1 MVPHQA
7 AEVTYEA
14 TINGKVYRI
23 RVEKGTDA
31 VYTVDLDGQRYVVD
45 ARRLDGTFYSF
56 IIDGRTRQA
65 DIKGNGEEISVC
77 LGGETWR
84 VRVESAARRGP
95 MGLSPKGTVPKSHA
109 RQIVSAPIPGK
120 VVKVAVA
127 LGEKVRKGQ
136 GLIVLE
142 AMKMENELI
151 SPIDGEVKEI
161 SVNEGQ
167 TVEAGVSLLTVESAP
182 QKMIDGKTEP
192 AHSPV
197 VGRP

>member
-1 MVPHQA
+1 M
-7 AEVTYEA
+7 YEA

-95 MGLSPKGTVPKSHA
+95 SKASRPKQSHA
-109 RQIVSAPIPGK
+109 RQIILAPIPGK

-127 LGEKVRKGQ
+127 LGERVRRGQ